1 MKTVALLVAR
11 SPEVNLRQQRAFDDS
26 TSVKIIS
33 QFLVSKFKVSII
45 IVWTCRKCPNTGS
58 IIENTTY

>member
-33 QFLVSKFKVSII
+33 QFLV
-45 IVWTCRKCPNTGS
+45 
-58 IIENTTY
+58 